1 MYSTILC
8 CVVDVDHPQL
18 LGRPKLLKQL
28 RCADIT
34 RLHRL
39 AQARGSQASKGAAAT
54 GHGCL
59 QIHISE
65 TGFLDE
71 SSVDD
76 ACYIHTCICICMC
89 ICKCIYI
96 YIYMYIMLLYYNVH
110 MYMCANIHIM
120 ILYMYTYIYVN
131 TMIYI
136 YLYTL
141 TLHMYTSYNIY
152 TQYIYLC
159 IWLHMYIH
167 YILHIIYCIYIYIC
181 LQCNEAHLY
190 LHRLL
195 IFDTFNFYDILL
207 YAFYIHLSFFHKGS
221 CLERRI
227 DVLTEWSDSRIEE
240 LRRISFHSWHPW
252 FVDPKKTGVVRSRW
266 VI

>member
-1 MYSTILC
+1 MQKNICENEMYSTILC

-76 ACYIHTCICICMC
+76 ACYIHTCICHHASLFLHYQSLSNDDWFIPSF
-89 ICKCIYI
+89 IKPSDWEPPSS
-96 YIYMYIMLLYYNVH
+96 LYKYPSPH
-110 MYMCANIHIM
+110 
-120 ILYMYTYIYVN
+120 
-131 TMIYI
+131 
-136 YLYTL
+136 
-141 TLHMYTSYNIY
+141 
-152 TQYIYLC
+152 
-159 IWLHMYIH
+159 
-167 YILHIIYCIYIYIC
+167 
-181 LQCNEAHLY
+181 
-190 LHRLL
+190 
-195 IFDTFNFYDILL
+195 
-207 YAFYIHLSFFHKGS
+207 
-221 CLERRI
+221 
-227 DVLTEWSDSRIEE
+227 
-240 LRRISFHSWHPW
+240 
-252 FVDPKKTGVVRSRW
+252 
-266 VI
+266 